1 VPLLL
6 AVDAVETTWRTDNYA
21 TAHADLALQDGG
33 FQALSDG
40 RG

>member
-6 AVDAVETTWRTDNYA
+6 ALDAVETTWRTDNYG
-21 TAHADLALQDGG
+21 TAHADRALQDGD
-33 FQALSDG
+33 FQKLSDG